1 MVEANGKNTLLI
13 VDDDES
19 VCLSLREI
27 LKDQFN
33 VLIANSAKTALELIR
48 QNSDGDICNIDLV
61 MSDICM
67 GQMDGLELL
76 KIIKKKNPHVEVIMI
91 TGYPSPDT
99 TLSAL
104 RLGASDYIVKPFQA
118 PEVLESIQRVMD
130 RRKES
135 VRIER
140 IIQDL
145 RISIQ
150 RNYSATTEALI
161 MAIDAKDNYTKEHC
175 ARVANFM
182 VEFARE
188 LKLSEEKQEL
198 LRKVSQLHDIG
209 KIGIKEE
216 ILNKPGRLT
225 PEEWEEIKHHPFI
238 GYQIIQPV
246 EFLGEGRD
254 IMLYHQE
261 RFDGKGYPAGLKGEQ
276 IPLGA
281 RMLAIVDSYDAMNT
295 DRPYRK
301 RLSLKEILSELKKN
315 SGAQFDPK
323 LVKVFI
329 KMLKKREKEPVL
341 VPSLKKTYYNDVKAE
356 NE

>member
-1 MVEANGKNTLLI
+1 MIEENGKNNLLI
-13 VDDDES
+13 VDDDEG
-19 VCLSLREI
+19 VCLSIREI

-33 VLIANSAKTALELIR
+33 LLIAISAKTALEVIR
-48 QNSDGDICNIDLV
+48 QNSNGDVSNVDLV
-61 MSDICM
+61 ISDICM
-67 GQMDGLELL
+67 DHMDGLEML
-76 KIIKKKNPHVEVIMI
+76 KIIKHRNPRVEVIMI
-91 TGYPSPDT
+91 TGYPNPEN
-99 TLSAL
+99 TLKAL
-104 RLGASDYIVKPFQA
+104 RYGASDYIVKPFQA
-118 PEVLESIQRVMD
+118 PEVLEAVKRVMD

-145 RISIQ
+145 RVSIQ

-175 ARVANFM
+175 ARVANLM

-188 LKLSEEKQEL
+188 LKLSGEKQEL
-198 LRKVSQLHDIG
+198 LRKISQLHDIG

-225 PEEWEEIKHHPFI
+225 PEEWEEIKHHPFV

-261 RFDGKGYPAGLKGEQ
+261 RYDGKGYPAGLKGEE

-281 RMLAIVDSYDAMNT
+281 RMLAIIDSYDAMVT

-301 RLSLKEILSELKKN
+301 RLPFKEVIAELKRN
-315 SGAQFDPK
+315 SGTQFDPK
-323 LVKVFI
+323 LVKIFI
-329 KMLKKREKEPVL
+329 KMIKRM
-341 VPSLKKTYYNDVKAE
+341 SKAAVE
-356 NE
+356 SAA

>member
-1 MVEANGKNTLLI
+1 MVEANGKNSLLI

-27 LKDQFN
+27 LRGQFN
-33 VLIANSAKTALELIR
+33 ILIANSAKTALELIR
-48 QNSDGDICNIDLV
+48 QNSNGDICYIDLV
-61 MSDICM
+61 ISDICM
-67 GQMDGLELL
+67 DHMDGLELL
-76 KIIKKKNPHVEVIMI
+76 KIVKKRNPRVEVIMI
-91 TGYPSPDT
+91 TGYSNPEN

-118 PEVLESIQRVMD
+118 PEVLDSIQRVMD

-135 VRIER
+135 ARIER

-145 RISIQ
+145 RVAVQ

-175 ARVANFM
+175 ARVSNLM
-182 VEFARE
+182 VEFAKQ
-188 LKLSEEKQEL
+188 LGLSEDKQEL
-198 LRKVSQLHDIG
+198 LRKISQLHDIG
-209 KIGIKEE
+209 KIGVREE
-216 ILNKPGRLT
+216 VLNKPGRLT
-225 PEEWEEIKHHPFI
+225 PEEWEEIKHHPFV

-254 IMLYHQE
+254 VMLYHQE
-261 RFDGKGYPAGLKGEQ
+261 RYDGKGYPAGLKGEE

-281 RMLAIVDSYDAMNT
+281 RMLAIVDSYDAMIT

-301 RLSLKEILSELKKN
+301 KLPLKEVFSELKKY
-315 SGAQFDPK
+315 SGIQFDPK
-323 LVKVFI
+323 LVKIFMKMI
-329 KMLKKREKEPVL
+329 KRILKKEEI
-341 VPSLKKTYYNDVKAE
+341 
-356 NE
+356 